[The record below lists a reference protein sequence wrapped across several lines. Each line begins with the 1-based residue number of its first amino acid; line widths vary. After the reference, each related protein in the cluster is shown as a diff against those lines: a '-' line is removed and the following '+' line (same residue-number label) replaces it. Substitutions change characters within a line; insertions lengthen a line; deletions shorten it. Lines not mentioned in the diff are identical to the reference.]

1 MPGINRSFDGVA
13 KKPAS
18 VHLKDAWADT
28 RMAGFD
34 PGSYWRGPRLNGAAL
49 SPPHGGPQWRTSEPP
64 GPVSSRALGA
74 DRSAPS
80 MTMVTLGAI
89 GVPSAFVY
97 LCATAASL
105 GCT

>member
-1 MPGINRSFDGVA
+1 MAGHAGINRSFDGVA

-49 SPPHGGPQWRTSEPP
+49 PAPIENLSGGGP
-64 GPVSSRALGA
+64 GA
-74 DRSAPS
+74 
-80 MTMVTLGAI
+80 
-89 GVPSAFVY
+89 
-97 LCATAASL
+97 
-105 GCT
+105 